1 MDMLERYRG
10 CLMGLAAG
18 DALGTTLEFKSP
30 GSFEPIEDMVGGG
43 PFNLQPGEWTDDTSM
58 ALCLAES
65 LLACKGFDPVDQLE
79 RYYRWCMSGHLSSN
93 GSCFDIGRTV
103 SQAIH
108 KYEST
113 RKPFPGST
121 DPYSAG
127 NGSIMRLA
135 PIPMAYARDPVRA
148 IAMAGESSRTTHG
161 ATTAVDACRY
171 LAGLIVG
178 ALRGDSKQLL
188 LSASYSPVE
197 GLWDSSPL
205 DEKIAEVARGS
216 FKAKEPPDIAGTGY
230 VVKSLEAALWAFH
243 TTKTYKAGCLAAANL
258 GNDADTTAAVY
269 GELAGAFYGEK
280 AIPEAWRAMLALKDV
295 LEDFSERLL
304 KISET
309 I

>member
-18 DALGTTLEFKSP
+18 DALGATLEFLPP
-30 GSFEPIEDMVGGG
+30 GTFTPIADMVGGG
-43 PFNLQPGEWTDDTSM
+43 RHNLQPGQWTDDTSL

-65 LLACKGFDPVDQLE
+65 LIECGAFDPIDQLK
-79 RYYRWCMSGHLSSN
+79 RYLQWYRFGYMSSTGF
-93 GSCFDIGRTV
+93 CFDIGNATRT
-103 SQAIH
+103 AIQ
-108 KYEST
+108 KFEAT
-113 RKPFPGST
+113 REPFPGPT
-121 DPYSAG
+121 DANTAG

-135 PIPMAYARDPVRA
+135 PIPMAYALDPVRA

-161 ATTAVDACRY
+161 ARTAVDACRY

-178 ALRGDSKQLL
+178 ALRGETKRLL

-197 GLWDSSPL
+197 GLWQSSPL
-205 DEKIAEVARGS
+205 DDKIAEVAEGS
-216 FKAKEPPDIAGTGY
+216 YKEREPPDIAGTGY
-230 VVKSLEAALWAFH
+230 VVKSLEAALWAFD
-243 TTKTYKAGCLAAANL
+243 TTETYQAGCLAAANL

-280 AIPEAWRAMLALKDV
+280 AIPEAWRAPLAKKDV
-295 LEDFSERLL
+295 LEDFSGRLL
-304 KISET
+304 ELSET